1 MRINKLV
8 VAAIVAWCALSFASA
23 KVSVAHEGHG
33 DRNIVVPETAD
44 AVLEEIKKHHAA
56 ISAAVNGKNLKAV
69 HDQAEAMIALARALP
84 AKVEG
89 DRKADVERA
98 TKNVRELAD
107 SVHHAADAGNQPRS
121 GIELKKL
128 DGAVTT
134 LEKQL
139 KTAQ

>member
-1 MRINKLV
+1 MINKFI
-8 VAAIVAWCALSFASA
+8 AAAVLACCALSFGPMS
-23 KVSVAHEGHG
+23 VSLAHEGHG
-33 DRNIVVPETAD
+33 DPNIVVPETAD
-44 AVLEEIKKHHAA
+44 GVLQEIKKHHAA
-56 ISAAVNGKNLKAV
+56 IAAAVNGKNLKAV
-69 HDQAEAMIALARALP
+69 HDQAEAVIALARALP
-84 AKVEG
+84 PKVEG
-89 DRKADVERA
+89 DRKADVERT

-139 KTAQ
+139 KTE

>member
-1 MRINKLV
+1 MMTNKFV
-8 VAAIVAWCALSFASA
+8 VAAIAAGCAVSFASA
-23 KVSVAHEGHG
+23 RVSLAHEGHG
-33 DRNIVVPETAD
+33 DPNIVVPETAD
-44 AVLEEIKKHHAA
+44 GVLEEIKKHHAA
-56 ISAAVNGKNLKAV
+56 IAAAVNGKNLKAV
-69 HDQAEAMIALARALP
+69 HDQAEAVIALARALP

-89 DRKADVERA
+89 DRKADVERT

-134 LEKQL
+134 LEKQM
-139 KTAQ
+139 KAE